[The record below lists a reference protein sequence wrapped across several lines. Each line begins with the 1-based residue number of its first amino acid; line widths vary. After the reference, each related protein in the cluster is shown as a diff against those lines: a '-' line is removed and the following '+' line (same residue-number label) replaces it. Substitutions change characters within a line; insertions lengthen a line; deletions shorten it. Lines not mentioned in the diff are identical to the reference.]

1 MKYTSLKLLLI
12 SDKTKKIFFT
22 SECEYISWLQDIK
35 TAIFTIKL
43 KTSRKNEFNE
53 ELLKHR
59 ATEINVCLLK
69 QAFFFLLFCVCIKV
83 PLVDFIELDGYN
95 GTLELNF
102 LKKTMLSF
110 TDNISN
116 QICYRFRVTF

>member
-1 MKYTSLKLLLI
+1 MMVRFSKTCLKYTSLKLLLI
-12 SDKTKKIFFT
+12 SDKTKNIFFT

-59 ATEINVCLLK
+59 ATKINVCLLK
-69 QAFFFLLFCVCIKV
+69 QAFFFS
-83 PLVDFIELDGYN
+83 
-95 GTLELNF
+95 TF
-102 LKKTMLSF
+102 LCMYKGPAS
-110 TDNISN
+110 
-116 QICYRFRVTF
+116 